1 MLRQHGLQVPFG
13 LPELYAWH
21 DGTDATTGVPLD
33 DLHLFPGYYFLS
45 LEDATRNYAAFR
57 DDPRW
62 NPAWLPIFANGGG
75 DFFAVACRDGRS
87 DWGGIVHFRIDE
99 AEHPLEF
106 SSVEASVETIAA
118 AYKKGVFYVDEHG
131 YLEMDDS
138 TWIALAAEMNPDVPY
153 WHDP

>member
-1 MLRQHGLQVPFG
+1 MISERLVEVSRELVRLGRKTTIALLRPGIPTRASEAMLRQHGLQVPFG

-75 DFFAVACRDGRS
+75 DFFA
-87 DWGGIVHFRIDE
+87 
-99 AEHPLEF
+99 
-106 SSVEASVETIAA
+106 
-118 AYKKGVFYVDEHG
+118 
-131 YLEMDDS
+131 
-138 TWIALAAEMNPDVPY
+138 
-153 WHDP
+153 